1 MIVTVESLLFLIV
14 VILGLLLYKALV
26 RSRWF
31 SAFIGGIV
39 EAPSEGRET
48 LARLD
53 WDREAAALAAAEAAQ
68 KEAEQA
74 RLKHDLEC
82 ASRESP
88 AAKKA
93 RTTRKPKNST

>member
-14 VILGLLLYKALV
+14 VLLGLLLYKALV

-31 SAFIGGIV
+31 SSFVGGIV
-39 EAPSEGRET
+39 SAPSEGREALT
-48 LARLD
+48 RLD
-53 WDREAAALAAAEAAQ
+53 FDRESAAIAAEEAARRA
-68 KEAEQA
+68 EEQA

-82 ASRESP
+82 ASRKTP

-93 RTTRKPKNST
+93 RTARKPKNS

>member
-1 MIVTVESLLFLIV
+1 MIVESLLFLIV
-14 VILGLLLYKALV
+14 VLLGLLLYKA
-26 RSRWF
+26 
-31 SAFIGGIV
+31 GIV

-48 LARLD
+48 LNRLD
-53 WDREAAALAAAEAAQ
+53 YDREAVKLAAEEAAA

-82 ASRESP
+82 ASHESP

-93 RTTRKPKNST
+93 RTARKPKNS

>member
-14 VILGLLLYKALV
+14 VLLGLLLYKALV
-26 RSRWF
+26 RSHWF
-31 SAFIGGIV
+31 SSFIGGIV

-48 LARLD
+48 LTKLEA
-53 WDREAAALAAAEAAQ
+53 DRMAVKIAASMAAE

-82 ASRESP
+82 ASREVKP
-88 AAKKA
+88 RKAKKPK
-93 RTTRKPKNST
+93 TT

>member
-14 VILGLLLYKALV
+14 VLLGLLLYKALV

-31 SAFIGGIV
+31 SSFVGGIV
-39 EAPSEGRET
+39 EPPSEGREALT
-48 LARLD
+48 RLD
-53 WDREAAALAAAEAAQ
+53 WDRESAACAAELAAKKAE
-68 KEAEQA
+68 EQA

-82 ASRESP
+82 ASRETP

-93 RTTRKPKNST
+93 RTARKPKNT